1 MDEWYSL
8 TNRMFDE
15 SEDPHMTRQLT
26 RRVFHDIQRMKL
38 KDKGKFKNRMGP
50 EFDGWTAGLVQ
61 EYPESFV
68 KEILNDDE
76 FWNLTLSLL
85 LRV

>member
-15 SEDPHMTRQLT
+15 SEDPHMTRQFT
-26 RRVFHDIQRMKL
+26 RRVLQDIRRMKL
-38 KDKGKFKNRMGP
+38 KDRGKFENQMGP

-61 EYPESFV
+61 EYPEPLV
-68 KEILNDDE
+68 KEILNDEE
-76 FWNLTLSLL
+76 FWRLTLSL
-85 LRV
+85 RRG

>member
-15 SEDPHMTRQLT
+15 SEDPHMTRTFT
-26 RRVFHDIQRMKL
+26 REVLQDIKRMKL
-38 KDKGKFKNRMGP
+38 KDKGKFENRMGP
-50 EFDGWTAGLVQ
+50 EFDGWAAGLVQ
-61 EYPESFV
+61 KYPEAFV

-76 FWNLTLSLL
+76 FWKLTLSL
-85 LRV
+85 RRG